1 MRFKLIV
8 AMIKD
13 GDTDRI
19 IDAAKAAGGTGAT
32 VIPARGTGVHEAKSF
47 FGLSL
52 DAQTDLILMLVEERL
67 AAPVVEAINE
77 SGRFAEP
84 GGGIAMVLDVEQVVG
99 LESQVRQIES
109 QVEKQGR

>member
-1 MRFKLIV
+1 MHFKLIIS
-8 AMIKD
+8 MIKD

-52 DAQTDLILMLVEERL
+52 DAQTDVILLLVEESAADPVL
-67 AAPVVEAINE
+67 AAIDE
-77 SGRFAEP
+77 SGRFKEP
-84 GGGIAMVLDVEQVVG
+84 GGGIALVLDVAQVVG
-99 LESQVRQIES
+99 LESQIRHLTREA
-109 QVEKQGR
+109 ER